1 MIKQVPSPNSPVLDW
16 EPDFRIELEQ
26 FLRAEQ
32 FIFHAPMKKH
42 TTFKIG
48 GEADVLIFPSSTEEV
63 SKIFKLINEFNIP
76 CTILGNGS
84 NVLVRD
90 KGIRGAVIKFT
101 ETFFGTMRCE
111 GQRLTAC
118 AGASLKD
125 VSYFAADNG
134 LTGMEFA
141 VGIPGSIGGA
151 IFMNAGAYGGEMKN
165 TVASVKAVTR
175 DGNFVEFS
183 GASLHLGYRHSIFQ
197 ENNCAICEVELILQR
212 GNIDEIRYKMTDFTE
227 RRESRQPLDMPSAGS
242 TFKRPK
248 GYFAGTLIDQTGLKG
263 LRVGGAMVSEKHA
276 GFVVNVG
283 DATAQDVLNLIEE
296 VRQRV
301 NEAHGVTLSPEVRII
316 GEE

>member
-1 MIKQVPSPNSPVLDW
+1 MDW
-16 EPDFRIELEQ
+16 EESFGNRLGE

-32 FIFHAPMKKH
+32 FIFHAPMNEH

-48 GEADVLIFPSSTEEV
+48 GAADVLIFPSSAADV
-63 SKIFKLINEFNIP
+63 AKIFRLVNEFNLP
-76 CTILGNGS
+76 CVVLGNGS

-101 ETFFGTMRCE
+101 EKFFGGMSCN

-118 AGASLKD
+118 AGAKLKD
-125 VSYFAADNG
+125 VSCFAADNG

-151 IFMNAGAYGGEMKN
+151 IFMNAGAYDGEMKN
-165 TVASVKAVTR
+165 AVAFVKAVTR
-175 DGNFVEFS
+175 GGEEVEFS
-183 GASLHLGYRHSIFQ
+183 GASLQLGYRHSIFQ
-197 ENNCAICEVELILQR
+197 ENGCAICEVELILQR
-212 GNIDEIRYKMTDFTE
+212 GNIDDIRRKMEDLTL
-227 RRESRQPLDMPSAGS
+227 RRQSRQPLDMPSAGS

-248 GYFAGTLIDQTGLKG
+248 GHFAGTLIDKTGLKG

-276 GFVVNVG
+276 GFVVNTG
-283 DATAQDVLNLIEE
+283 NATAQDVLNLIEE
-296 VRQRV
+296 VKRRV
-301 NEAHGVTLSPEVRII
+301 HESYGVTLSPEVRII